1 MLYYE
6 LRKEEEDVLD
16 KFRSITKK
24 KIIGLKVGL
33 HLNFRRAVLEQ
44 PCSNKSI

>member
-33 HLNFRRAVLEQ
+33 HLNFRRTVLEE